1 MMAAISFT
9 KFHAIGV
16 AKKYA
21 LVDGVATKT
30 PAETFKTGSFE
41 KVSVSSIAEFSDFIE
56 KNGVL
61 AMSIKAQRQKQT
73 ERDCIKR
80 MRRLTRRLERL
91 SGGVPQTVLEAMQ
104 VEGVWWSIPEWVKL
118 GPGQP
123 SEAQMSTMLE
133 KSFEAQIQRLEA
145 YWKRTG
151 RDV

>member
-1 MMAAISFT
+1 
-9 KFHAIGV
+9 
-16 AKKYA
+16 
-21 LVDGVATKT
+21 
-30 PAETFKTGSFE
+30 
-41 KVSVSSIAEFSDFIE
+41 
-56 KNGVL
+56 
-61 AMSIKAQRQKQT
+61 MSAKAQHKKQA

-80 MRRLTRRLERL
+80 MRRLIRSIDRL
-91 SGGVPQTVLEAMQ
+91 SEGVPQTVLEAMQ
-104 VEGVWWSIPEWVKL
+104 VEGVLWAGPEWVKL